1 MRNSIRTLILALV
14 FAPGIILA
22 QNKYLTL
29 SGKITEKNSDSLV
42 VRSSKFTKKIRL
54 NENGVFSDTLKVE
67 KGYYNLFD
75 GKEQTSVYLEN
86 GFDLNVTINTKRF
99 DETVHYTGEGADP
112 NNYLAQKSL
121 LVEEVFNDTVLFIQ
135 GKGDFDKQLKKI
147 DDAFDISLSKI
158 EKADPEF
165 IAKQH
170 EEKEQFIKYVSG
182 SYEDI
187 KYLREELVKGK
198 KSPLFIGYENY
209 NGSKVSLLDLRGKYI
224 YIDVWATWCGPCKAE
239 IPYLKEVEKQY
250 HDKKIVF
257 VSISVDYAKDH
268 DKWKTMVK
276 EKELSGIQLLADN
289 NFASSFVQ
297 EYRINGIPRF
307 ILIDQDGNIVS
318 ADAPR
323 PSSDSLRKLLNS
335 LKL

>member
-22 QNKYLTL
+22 QNNYLTL

-112 NNYLAQKSL
+112 NNYLAQNSL

-135 GKGDFDKQLKKI
+135 GKGDFDKQLKVELQLWLPVAVIIQIKSTTCWL
-147 DDAFDISLSKI
+147 FL
-158 EKADPEF
+158 EF
-165 IAKQH
+165 FA
-170 EEKEQFIKYVSG
+170 V
-182 SYEDI
+182 
-187 KYLREELVKGK
+187 R
-198 KSPLFIGYENY
+198 
-209 NGSKVSLLDLRGKYI
+209 
-224 YIDVWATWCGPCKAE
+224 
-239 IPYLKEVEKQY
+239 
-250 HDKKIVF
+250 
-257 VSISVDYAKDH
+257 SITV
-268 DKWKTMVK
+268 
-276 EKELSGIQLLADN
+276 
-289 NFASSFVQ
+289 
-297 EYRINGIPRF
+297 
-307 ILIDQDGNIVS
+307 
-318 ADAPR
+318 
-323 PSSDSLRKLLNS
+323 
-335 LKL
+335 